1 MSDLYREA
9 AAAAERAEER
19 AERLQLKLD
28 EQVALNGQLRRQLR
42 ESSSSAQQVAS
53 QLRLLQG
60 APGSSDATCI
70 SVAGLQRTVTV
81 LRDRVDVEKKA
92 ANAAQA
98 ECANLEK
105 RLSSGATRDAATP
118 TTY

>member
-19 AERLQLKLD
+19 AERLQIKLD

-60 APGSSDATCI
+60 APGSSQLRRIA
-70 SVAGLQRTVTV
+70 SQR
-81 LRDRVDVEKKA
+81 A
-92 ANAAQA
+92 SW
-98 ECANLEK
+98 
-105 RLSSGATRDAATP
+105 RLPSPWGP
-118 TTY
+118 TNRRQG